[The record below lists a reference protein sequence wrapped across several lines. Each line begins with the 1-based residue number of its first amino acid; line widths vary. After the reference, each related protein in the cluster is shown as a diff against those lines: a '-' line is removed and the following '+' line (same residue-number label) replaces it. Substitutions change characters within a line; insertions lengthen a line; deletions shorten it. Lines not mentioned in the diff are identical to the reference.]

1 MKFGLFIIGDD
12 DPELQLDLKGYYE
25 RMLEQ
30 VRRGESLGYEC
41 FWFGEHHFDFHGVIP
56 SPTVLMSAAATC
68 TSTIRLG
75 VAVALLPYRDPILTA
90 EEYAM
95 IDVLSGGRLDFGV
108 GRGTPP
114 ELVGFGVK
122 EDNRDRLVESLEVVE
137 MAWREGRVSYQ
148 GQFHHIDDVSL
159 NVQPVQ
165 RPLPPVYF
173 AALSQGSYQVAGE
186 RGYPILGIPFA
197 SCKDM
202 AEVKRKVDFYKETLS
217 QNGHDPATLDVG
229 QTIHTHVAESDAA
242 ARRRARPAMSRYYE
256 ARKSVRPRGYDELDQ
271 ARMLMVG
278 GPGRCIE
285 QIQEIADTGA
295 NYVIFSMN
303 FAGLDQASILESMA
317 MMAEEVLPRVEGI
330 RPHVSV
336 QKGERRS
343 LHGKPD

>member
-12 DPELQLDLKGYYE
+12 DPELKLDLKGYYE

-30 VRRGESLGYEC
+30 VRWGESLGYEC

-68 TSTIRLG
+68 TDSIRLG

-122 EDNRDRLVESLEVVE
+122 EDNRDLLVESLEVVE
-137 MAWREGRVSYQ
+137 MAWRDGRVSYH
-148 GQFHHIDDVSL
+148 GQFHDIDDVSL
-159 NVQPVQ
+159 NVLPVQ
-165 RPLPPVYF
+165 RPVPPVYF

-202 AEVKRKVDFYKETLS
+202 AEVKRKVSFYKETLN
-217 QNGHDPATLDVG
+217 QNGHDPVTLDVG

-242 ARRRARPAMSRYYE
+242 ARRRARPAMKRYYE
-256 ARKSVRPRGYDELDQ
+256 ARKAVRPRGYDELDRG
-271 ARMLMVG
+271 RMLMVG

-303 FAGLDQASILESMA
+303 FAGLDQKIILDSMA
-317 MMAEEVLPRVEGI
+317 MMAEEVLPKVEG
-330 RPHVSV
+330 
-336 QKGERRS
+336 RS
-343 LHGKPD
+343 

>member
-12 DPELQLDLKGYYE
+12 DPELKLDLKGYYE

-30 VRRGESLGYEC
+30 VRYGESLGYEC

-68 TSTIRLG
+68 TDTIRLG
-75 VAVALLPYRDPILTA
+75 VAVALLPYRNPVLTA

-122 EDNRDRLVESLEVVE
+122 EDNRDLLVESLEVVE
-137 MAWREGRVSYQ
+137 MAWREGRVSYN
-148 GQFHHIDDVSL
+148 GRFHHIDDVSL

-173 AALSQGSYQVAGE
+173 AALSQGSYLVAGE

-202 AEVKRKVDFYKETLS
+202 AEVKRKVGYYKETLS
-217 QNGHDPATLDVG
+217 ENGHDPAALDVG

-271 ARMLMVG
+271 GRMLMVG
-278 GPGRCIE
+278 GPQRCIE
-285 QIQEIADTGA
+285 QIEEIADTGS
-295 NYVIFSMN
+295 NYIIFSMN

-317 MMAEEVLPRVEGI
+317 MMVEEVLPKVEG
-330 RPHVSV
+330 
-336 QKGERRS
+336 RS
-343 LHGKPD
+343 

>member
-1 MKFGLFIIGDD
+1 VKFGLFIIGDD

-30 VRRGESLGYEC
+30 VRWGESLGYEC

-137 MAWREGRVSYQ
+137 MAWCEGRVSYQ
-148 GQFHHIDDVSL
+148 GQFHHIDGVSL

-256 ARKSVRPRGYDELDQ
+256 ARKSVRPRGYDELDEQ
-271 ARMLMVG
+271 RMLMVG
-278 GPGRCIE
+278 GPARCIE

-303 FAGLDQASILESMA
+303 FAGLDQKSILESMA
-317 MMAEEVLPRVEGI
+317 MMAEEVLPKVAAG
-330 RPHVSV
+330 
-336 QKGERRS
+336 
-343 LHGKPD
+343 

>member
-12 DPELQLDLKGYYE
+12 DPELKLDLKGYYE

-30 VRRGESLGYEC
+30 VRHGESLGYEC

-56 SPTVLMSAAATC
+56 SPTVLMSAAAAC
-68 TSTIRLG
+68 TDTIRLG
-75 VAVALLPYRDPILTA
+75 VAVALLPYRNPVLTA

-122 EDNRDRLVESLEVVE
+122 QDNRDLLVESLEVVE
-137 MAWREGRVSYQ
+137 MAWREGKVSYQ
-148 GQFHHIDDVSL
+148 GQFHQIDEVSL
-159 NVQPVQ
+159 NVRPVQ
-165 RPLPPVYF
+165 EPLPPVYF

-197 SCKDM
+197 SCKDW
-202 AEVKRKVDFYKETLS
+202 AEVKRKVAFYTETLS
-217 QNGHDPATLDVG
+217 QNGHDPGVLDVG

-242 ARRRARPAMSRYYE
+242 ARRRARPAMARYYE

-271 ARMLMVG
+271 GRMLMVG
-278 GPGRCIE
+278 GPARCIE

-303 FAGLDQASILESMA
+303 FAGLDQKSILESMA
-317 MMAEEVLPRVEGI
+317 MMVREVLPKVEG
-330 RPHVSV
+330 
-336 QKGERRS
+336 RS
-343 LHGKPD
+343 

>member
-1 MKFGLFIIGDD
+1 MKYGLFIIGDD
-12 DPELQLDLKGYYE
+12 DPELRLDLTAYYE

-30 VRRGESLGYEC
+30 VRHGESLGYEC

-68 TSTIRLG
+68 TDTIRLG
-75 VAVALLPYRDPILTA
+75 VAVALLPYRDPIVTA

-122 EDNRDRLVESLEVVE
+122 EDNRDLLVESLEVVE

-148 GQFHHIDDVSL
+148 GRFHHIDDVSL

-202 AEVKRKVDFYKETLS
+202 AEVKRKVAFYKETLTR
-217 QNGHDPATLDVG
+217 NGHDPATLDVG

-271 ARMLMVG
+271 GRMLMVG
-278 GPGRCIE
+278 GPARCIE
-285 QIQEIADTGA
+285 QIEEIADTGS
-295 NYVIFSMN
+295 NYIIFSMN

-317 MMAEEVLPRVEGI
+317 MMVEEVLPRVG
-330 RPHVSV
+330 
-336 QKGERRS
+336 G
-343 LHGKPD
+343 L

>member
-1 MKFGLFIIGDD
+1 MKFGLFMIGDD

-30 VRRGESLGYEC
+30 ARWGESLGYEC

-56 SPTVLMSAAATC
+56 SPTVLMSAAAAC
-68 TSTIRLG
+68 TDSIRLG
-75 VAVALLPYRDPILTA
+75 VAVALLPYRDPVLTA

-95 IDVLSGGRLDFGV
+95 VDVLSSGRLDFGV
-108 GRGTPP
+108 GRGTPL

-137 MAWREGRVSYQ
+137 MAWREGRVSYH
-148 GQFHHIDDVSL
+148 GAFHHIDDVSL
-159 NVQPVQ
+159 NVLPVQ
-165 RPLPPVYF
+165 RPVPPVYF

-217 QNGHDPATLDVG
+217 RCSHDPGALDVG

-256 ARKSVRPRGYDELDQ
+256 LRKAVRPRGYDELDRE
-271 ARMLMVG
+271 RMLMVG
-278 GPGRCIE
+278 GPERCIE
-285 QIQEIADTGA
+285 QIEEIADTGA
-295 NYVIFSMN
+295 NYIIFSMN
-303 FAGLDQASILESMA
+303 FAGLDQQSTLDSMA
-317 MMAEEVLPRVEGI
+317 MMAEDVLPKFNPRT
-330 RPHVSV
+330 
-336 QKGERRS
+336 
-343 LHGKPD
+343 

>member
-1 MKFGLFIIGDD
+1 MKFGLFIIGDS
-12 DPELQLDLKGYYE
+12 DPELGHDLKGYYE

-56 SPTVLMSAAATC
+56 SPTVLMSAAAVC

-75 VAVALLPYRDPILTA
+75 VAVALLPYRDPVLTA

-159 NVQPVQ
+159 NVLPVQ

-186 RGYPILGIPFA
+186 KGYPIMGIPFA

-217 QNGHDPATLDVG
+217 RSGHDPDAPDVA
-229 QTIHTHVAESDAA
+229 QCIHTHVAESDAA
-242 ARRRARPAMSRYYE
+242 ARRRARPAMSRYYD
-256 ARKSVRPRGYDELDQ
+256 ARKTVRPRSYDELDG
-271 ARMLMVG
+271 AAH
-278 GPGRCIE
+278 
-285 QIQEIADTGA
+285 ADG
-295 NYVIFSMN
+295 
-303 FAGLDQASILESMA
+303 
-317 MMAEEVLPRVEGI
+317 
-330 RPHVSV
+330 
-336 QKGERRS
+336 RRS
-343 LHGKPD
+343 RALLGADRGNRRHRHQLHHLLHELRRPGPAEHSRLHGDDDGGGAAEVGRRVAPFAPQP

>member
-12 DPELQLDLKGYYE
+12 DPELRLDLTAYYE

-30 VRRGESLGYEC
+30 VRYGESLGYEC

-56 SPTVLMSAAATC
+56 SPTVMMSAAATC
-68 TSTIRLG
+68 TDTIRLG
-75 VAVALLPYRDPILTA
+75 VAVALLPYRNPVLTA

-122 EDNRDRLVESLEVVE
+122 EDNRDLLVESLEVVE

-148 GQFHHIDDVSL
+148 GRFHQIDDVSL

-173 AALSQGSYQVAGE
+173 AALSPGSYQVAGE

-202 AEVKRKVDFYKETLS
+202 AEVKRKVSGYKETLS
-217 QNGHDPATLDVG
+217 QNGHDPAAFDVG

-271 ARMLMVG
+271 GRMLMVG
-278 GPGRCIE
+278 GPARCIE
-285 QIQEIADTGA
+285 QIQEIADTGS
-295 NYVIFSMN
+295 NYIIFSMN

-317 MMAEEVLPRVEGI
+317 MMVEEVLPKVEG
-330 RPHVSV
+330 
-336 QKGERRS
+336 RS
-343 LHGKPD
+343 

>member
-1 MKFGLFIIGDD
+1 MKFGLFIIGDS
-12 DPELQLDLKGYYE
+12 DPELGLDLKGYYE

-56 SPTVLMSAAATC
+56 APTVLMSAAAVQTR
-68 TSTIRLG
+68 SIRLG
-75 VAVALLPYRDPILTA
+75 VAVALLPYRDPVVTA

-137 MAWREGRVSYQ
+137 MAWREGRVSYH

-159 NVQPVQ
+159 NVLPVQ
-165 RPLPPVYF
+165 RPTPPVYF

-186 RGYPILGIPFA
+186 KGYPILGIPFA

-202 AEVKRKVDFYKETLS
+202 AEVKHKVSFYMETLS
-217 QNGHDPATLDVG
+217 QNGHDPAALDVG

-242 ARRRARPAMSRYYE
+242 ARRRARPAMSRYYDM
-256 ARKSVRPRGYDELDQ
+256 RKAVRPRSYDELDRE
-271 ARMLMVG
+271 RMLMVG
-278 GPGRCIE
+278 GPERCIE
-285 QIQEIADTGA
+285 QIEEIADTGA
-295 NYVIFSMN
+295 NYIVFSMN
-303 FAGLDQASILESMA
+303 FASLDQKSIVDSMT
-317 MMAEEVLPRVEGI
+317 MMAEEVLPKVGGGR
-330 RPHVSV
+330 
-336 QKGERRS
+336 
-343 LHGKPD
+343 

>member
-12 DPELQLDLKGYYE
+12 DPALKLDLKGYYE

-30 VRRGESLGYEC
+30 VRYGESLGYEC

-68 TSTIRLG
+68 TDSIRLG

-122 EDNRDRLVESLEVVE
+122 EDNRDLLVESLEVVE

-148 GQFHHIDDVSL
+148 GRFHQIDDVSL
-159 NVQPVQ
+159 NVLPVQ
-165 RPLPPVYF
+165 RPVPPVYF
-173 AALSQGSYQVAGE
+173 AALSQGSYEVAGE

-197 SCKDM
+197 SCKDW
-202 AEVKRKVDFYKETLS
+202 AEVKRKVSYYKETLH
-217 QNGHDPATLDVG
+217 QNCHDPATLDVG

-256 ARKSVRPRGYDELDQ
+256 ARKSVRPRGYDELDRG
-271 ARMLMVG
+271 RMLMVG

-303 FAGLDQASILESMA
+303 FAGLDQASILDSMA
-317 MMAEEVLPRVEGI
+317 MMAEEVLPKVGARG
-330 RPHVSV
+330 
-336 QKGERRS
+336 
-343 LHGKPD
+343 

>member
-12 DPELQLDLKGYYE
+12 DPELKLDLKGYYE

-30 VRRGESLGYEC
+30 VRWGESLGYEC

-68 TSTIRLG
+68 TDSIRLG
-75 VAVALLPYRDPILTA
+75 VAVALLPYRDPVLTA

-114 ELVGFGVK
+114 ELAGFGVT
-122 EDNRDRLVESLEVVE
+122 EDNRDLLVESLEVVE
-137 MAWREGRVSYQ
+137 MAWREGRVSYH
-148 GQFHHIDDVSL
+148 GQFHDIDDVSL
-159 NVQPVQ
+159 NVLPVQ

-202 AEVKRKVDFYKETLS
+202 AEVKRKVGFYKETLS
-217 QNGHDPATLDVG
+217 RNGHDPATLDVG

-242 ARRRARPAMSRYYE
+242 ARRRARPAMKRYYE

-271 ARMLMVG
+271 VRMLMVG
-278 GPGRCIE
+278 GPARCVE

-295 NYVIFSMN
+295 NYIIFSMN
-303 FAGLDQASILESMA
+303 FAGLAQESILESMA
-317 MMAEEVLPRVEGI
+317 MMVEEVLPKLG
-330 RPHVSV
+330 
-336 QKGERRS
+336 S
-343 LHGKPD
+343 L

>member
-12 DPELQLDLKGYYE
+12 DPELRLDLKAYYE

-30 VRRGESLGYEC
+30 VRHGESLGYEC

-56 SPTVLMSAAATC
+56 SPTVMMAAAATC
-68 TSTIRLG
+68 TDTIRLG
-75 VAVALLPYRDPILTA
+75 VAVALLPYRDPVVTA

-114 ELVGFGVK
+114 ELAGFGVK

-202 AEVKRKVDFYKETLS
+202 AEVKRKVGFYKETLRE
-217 QNGHDPATLDVG
+217 NGHDPATLDVG

-242 ARRRARPAMSRYYE
+242 ARHRARPAMSRYYE
-256 ARKSVRPRGYDELDQ
+256 ARKSVRPRSYDELDQ
-271 ARMLMVG
+271 GRMLMVG
-278 GPGRCIE
+278 GPARCIE
-285 QIQEIADTGA
+285 QIEEIADTGT
-295 NYVIFSMN
+295 NYIIFSMN

-317 MMAEEVLPRVEGI
+317 MMVEEVLPKLAGGR
-330 RPHVSV
+330 
-336 QKGERRS
+336 
-343 LHGKPD
+343 

>member
-12 DPELQLDLKGYYE
+12 DPELKLDLKGYYE

-30 VRRGESLGYEC
+30 VRYGESLGYEC

-68 TSTIRLG
+68 TDSIRLG

-122 EDNRDRLVESLEVVE
+122 EDNRDLLVESLEVVE
-137 MAWREGRVSYQ
+137 MAWREGRVSYH
-148 GQFHHIDDVSL
+148 GKFHDIDDVSL

-197 SCKDM
+197 SCKDWD
-202 AEVKRKVDFYKETLS
+202 EVKRKVGYYKESLS
-217 QNGHDPATLDVG
+217 QNGHDLAALDVG
-229 QTIHTHVAESDAA
+229 QTIHTHVAESDDA

-256 ARKSVRPRGYDELDQ
+256 ARKSVRPRGYDELDSG
-271 ARMLMVG
+271 RMLMVG

-303 FAGLDQASILESMA
+303 FAGLDQKSILDSMA
-317 MMAEEVLPRVEGI
+317 MMAEDVLPKVG
-330 RPHVSV
+330 
-336 QKGERRS
+336 S
-343 LHGKPD
+343 L

>member
-12 DPELQLDLKGYYE
+12 DPELRLDLNAYYE

-30 VRRGESLGYEC
+30 VRYGESLGYEC

-56 SPTVLMSAAATC
+56 SPTVMMSAAAAC
-68 TSTIRLG
+68 TDTIRLG

-122 EDNRDRLVESLEVVE
+122 EDNRDLLVESLEVVE

-148 GQFHHIDDVSL
+148 GRFHQIDDVSL

-173 AALSQGSYQVAGE
+173 AALSPGSYQVAGE

-202 AEVKRKVDFYKETLS
+202 AEVKRKVSGYRETLS
-217 QNGHDPATLDVG
+217 QNGHDATAFDVG

-256 ARKSVRPRGYDELDQ
+256 ARKSVRPRGYDELDHG
-271 ARMLMVG
+271 RMLMVG
-278 GPGRCIE
+278 GPARCLE
-285 QIQEIADTGA
+285 QIEEIADTGA
-295 NYVIFSMN
+295 NYIIFSMN
-303 FAGLDQASILESMA
+303 FAGLDQTSILESMA
-317 MMAEEVLPRVEGI
+317 MMVEEVLPKVEAA
-330 RPHVSV
+330 
-336 QKGERRS
+336 K
-343 LHGKPD
+343 

>member
-12 DPELQLDLKGYYE
+12 DPALKLDLKGYYE

-30 VRRGESLGYEC
+30 VRYGESLGYEC

-68 TSTIRLG
+68 TDSIRLG

-122 EDNRDRLVESLEVVE
+122 EDNRDLLVESLEVVE
-137 MAWREGRVSYQ
+137 MAWREGRVSYH
-148 GQFHHIDDVSL
+148 GKFHDIDDVSL

-197 SCKDM
+197 SCKDWD
-202 AEVKRKVDFYKETLS
+202 EVKRKVGYYKETLS
-217 QNGHDPATLDVG
+217 RNGHDPAALDVG
-229 QTIHTHVAESDAA
+229 QTIHTHVAESAAA

-256 ARKSVRPRGYDELDQ
+256 ARKSVRPRGYDELDRG
-271 ARMLMVG
+271 RMLMVG
-278 GPGRCIE
+278 GPARCIE

-303 FAGLDQASILESMA
+303 FAGLDQKSILDSMA
-317 MMAEEVLPRVEGI
+317 MMAEEVLPK
-330 RPHVSV
+330 VSAR
-336 QKGERRS
+336 G
-343 LHGKPD
+343 

>member
-137 MAWREGRVSYQ
+137 MAWREGRVSYH
-148 GQFHHIDDVSL
+148 GQFHQIDDVSL

-202 AEVKRKVDFYKETLS
+202 AEVKRKVSFYKETLS
-217 QNGHDPATLDVG
+217 QNGHAPAALDVG

-271 ARMLMVG
+271 QRMLMVG
-278 GPGRCIE
+278 GSARCIE

-295 NYVIFSMN
+295 NYIIFSMN
-303 FAGLDQASILESMA
+303 FAGLDQKSILESMA
-317 MMAEEVLPRVEGI
+317 MMAEEVLPKVG
-330 RPHVSV
+330 
-336 QKGERRS
+336 KGR
-343 LHGKPD
+343 

>member
-1 MKFGLFIIGDD
+1 MKFGLFIIGDS
-12 DPELQLDLKGYYE
+12 DPELGHDLKGYYE

-68 TSTIRLG
+68 TDTIRLG
-75 VAVALLPYRDPILTA
+75 VAVALLPYRDPVLTA

-159 NVQPVQ
+159 NVLPVQ

-186 RGYPILGIPFA
+186 KGYPIMGIPFA

-202 AEVKRKVDFYKETLS
+202 AEVKRKVAFYKETLS
-217 QNGHDPATLDVG
+217 PGPAT
-229 QTIHTHVAESDAA
+229 TPTPWTWPSASTPTWPNPTRPPAA
-242 ARRRARPAMSRYYE
+242 APA
-256 ARKSVRPRGYDELDQ
+256 P
-271 ARMLMVG
+271 
-278 GPGRCIE
+278 P
-285 QIQEIADTGA
+285 
-295 NYVIFSMN
+295 
-303 FAGLDQASILESMA
+303 
-317 MMAEEVLPRVEGI
+317 
-330 RPHVSV
+330 
-336 QKGERRS
+336 
-343 LHGKPD
+343 

>member
-12 DPELQLDLKGYYE
+12 DPELKLDLKSYYE

-30 VRRGESLGYEC
+30 VRWGESLGYEC

-56 SPTVLMSAAATC
+56 SPTVLMSAAANC
-68 TSTIRLG
+68 TRTIRLG
-75 VAVALLPYRDPILTA
+75 VAVALLPYRDPVLTA

-95 IDVLSGGRLDFGV
+95 VDVLSGGRLDFGV

-122 EDNRDRLVESLEVVE
+122 EDNRDLLVESLEVVE
-137 MAWREGRVSYQ
+137 MAWREGRVSYN
-148 GQFHHIDDVSL
+148 GKFHQIDDVSL
-159 NVQPVQ
+159 NVLPVQ
-165 RPLPPVYF
+165 RPAPPVYF

-197 SCKDM
+197 SCRDWD
-202 AEVKRKVDFYKETLS
+202 EVKRKVVFYKETLS
-217 QNGHDPATLDVG
+217 ENGHDPATLDVG

-242 ARRRARPAMSRYYE
+242 ARGRARPAMSRYYE
-256 ARKSVRPRGYDELDQ
+256 ARKSVRPRGYDELDRE
-271 ARMLMVG
+271 RMLMVG
-278 GPGRCIE
+278 GPARCIE

-303 FAGLDQASILESMA
+303 FAGLDQKSILDSMS
-317 MMAEEVLPRVEGI
+317 MMAEEVLPKVGA
-330 RPHVSV
+330 
-336 QKGERRS
+336 
-343 LHGKPD
+343 HG

>member
-30 VRRGESLGYEC
+30 VRWGESLGYEC

-197 SCKDM
+197 SGKDM

-271 ARMLMVG
+271 QRMLMVG
-278 GPGRCIE
+278 GPARCIE

-303 FAGLDQASILESMA
+303 FAGLDQKSILESMA
-317 MMAEEVLPRVEGI
+317 MMAEEVLPKVG
-330 RPHVSV
+330 
-336 QKGERRS
+336 G
-343 LHGKPD
+343 L

>member
-12 DPELQLDLKGYYE
+12 DPELKLDLKGYYE

-30 VRRGESLGYEC
+30 VRWGESLGYEC

-68 TSTIRLG
+68 TDSIRLG

-122 EDNRDRLVESLEVVE
+122 EDNRDLLVESLEVVE
-137 MAWREGRVSYQ
+137 MAWREGRVSYH
-148 GQFHHIDDVSL
+148 GKFHDIDDVSL
-159 NVQPVQ
+159 NVLPVQ
-165 RPLPPVYF
+165 RPVPPVYF

-202 AEVKRKVDFYKETLS
+202 AEVKRKVSFYKEVLS
-217 QNGHDPATLDVG
+217 ENGHDPAALDVG

-242 ARRRARPAMSRYYE
+242 ARGRARPAMKRYYE
-256 ARKSVRPRGYDELDQ
+256 ARKAVRPRGYDELDRG
-271 ARMLMVG
+271 RMLMVG

-303 FAGLDQASILESMA
+303 FAGLDQKSILESMA
-317 MMAEEVLPRVEGI
+317 MMAEEVLPRIE
-330 RPHVSV
+330 S
-336 QKGERRS
+336 RR
-343 LHGKPD
+343 

>member
-12 DPELQLDLKGYYE
+12 DPELKLDLKGYYE

-30 VRRGESLGYEC
+30 VRWGESLGYEC

-56 SPTVLMSAAATC
+56 SPTVLMAAAAAC
-68 TSTIRLG
+68 TDSIRLG
-75 VAVALLPYRDPILTA
+75 VAVALLPYRDPVLTA

-148 GQFHHIDDVSL
+148 GRFHQIDDVSL
-159 NVQPVQ
+159 NVQPIQ

-186 RGYPILGIPFA
+186 RGYPMLGIPFA
-197 SCKDM
+197 SCKDWS
-202 AEVKRKVDFYKETLS
+202 EVKQKVGFYRETLS
-217 QNGHDPATLDVG
+217 ENGYDPNAPDVG

-256 ARKSVRPRGYDELDQ
+256 ARKSVRPRGYDELDRE
-271 ARMLMVG
+271 RMLMVG
-278 GPGRCIE
+278 GPERCLE

-303 FAGLDQASILESMA
+303 FAGLDQKSILDSMA
-317 MMAEEVLPRVEGI
+317 MMAEEVLPKVGGRE
-330 RPHVSV
+330 
-336 QKGERRS
+336 
-343 LHGKPD
+343 

>member
-12 DPELQLDLKGYYE
+12 DPELRLDLTAYYE

-30 VRRGESLGYEC
+30 IRYGESLGYEC

-56 SPTVLMSAAATC
+56 SPTVMMSAAATC
-68 TSTIRLG
+68 TDTIRLG
-75 VAVALLPYRDPILTA
+75 VAVALLPYRNPVLTA

-122 EDNRDRLVESLEVVE
+122 EDNRDLLVESLEVVE

-148 GQFHHIDDVSL
+148 GRFHQIDDVSL

-202 AEVKRKVDFYKETLS
+202 AEVKRKVRGYKETLS
-217 QNGHDPATLDVG
+217 QNGHDPATFDVG

-271 ARMLMVG
+271 GRMLMVG
-278 GPGRCIE
+278 GPARCIE
-285 QIQEIADTGA
+285 QIQEIADTGS
-295 NYVIFSMN
+295 NYIIFSMN

-317 MMAEEVLPRVEGI
+317 MMVEEVLPKVEG
-330 RPHVSV
+330 
-336 QKGERRS
+336 RS
-343 LHGKPD
+343 

>member
-12 DPELQLDLKGYYE
+12 DPELKLDLKGYYE

-30 VRRGESLGYEC
+30 VRHGESLGYEC

-56 SPTVLMSAAATC
+56 SPTVLMSAAAAC
-68 TSTIRLG
+68 TDTIRLG
-75 VAVALLPYRDPILTA
+75 VAVALLPYRNPVLTA

-122 EDNRDRLVESLEVVE
+122 QDNRDLLVESLEVVE
-137 MAWREGRVSYQ
+137 MAWREGKVSYQ
-148 GQFHHIDDVSL
+148 GRFHQIDEVSL

-197 SCKDM
+197 SCKDW
-202 AEVKRKVDFYKETLS
+202 AEVKRKVIYYKETLS
-217 QNGHDPATLDVG
+217 ENGHDPAALDVG

-271 ARMLMVG
+271 GRMLMVG
-278 GPGRCIE
+278 GPARCIE

-303 FAGLDQASILESMA
+303 FAGLDQKSILESMA
-317 MMAEEVLPRVEGI
+317 MMVREVLPKVEG
-330 RPHVSV
+330 
-336 QKGERRS
+336 RS
-343 LHGKPD
+343 

>member
-1 MKFGLFIIGDD
+1 MKFGLFIIGDS
-12 DPELQLDLKGYYE
+12 DPELGHDLKGYYE

-30 VRRGESLGYEC
+30 VRWGESLGYEC

-75 VAVALLPYRDPILTA
+75 VAVALLPYRDPVLTA

-137 MAWREGRVSYQ
+137 MAWREGRVSYH
-148 GQFHHIDDVSL
+148 GKYHHIDDVSL
-159 NVQPVQ
+159 NVLPVQ

-186 RGYPILGIPFA
+186 KGYPIMGIPFA

-217 QNGHDPATLDVG
+217 RSGHDPDALDVA
-229 QTIHTHVAESDAA
+229 QCIHTHVAESDEA
-242 ARRRARPAMSRYYE
+242 ARRRARPAMSRYYD
-256 ARKSVRPRGYDELDQ
+256 ARKTVRPRSYDELDRE
-271 ARMLMVG
+271 RMLMVG
-278 GPGRCIE
+278 GPARCIE
-285 QIQEIADTGA
+285 QIQEIANTGT
-295 NYVIFSMN
+295 NYIIFSMN
-303 FAGLDQASILESMA
+303 FAGLDQKSILDSMA
-317 MMAEEVLPRVEGI
+317 MMAEEVLPKLEVGD
-330 RPHVSV
+330 SG
-336 QKGERRS
+336 GE
-343 LHGKPD
+343 

>member
-12 DPELQLDLKGYYE
+12 DPDLKLDLKGYYE

-30 VRRGESLGYEC
+30 VRYGESLGYEC

-68 TSTIRLG
+68 TDTIRLG
-75 VAVALLPYRDPILTA
+75 VAVALLPYRNPVLTA

-114 ELVGFGVK
+114 ELIGFGVK
-122 EDNRDRLVESLEVVE
+122 EDNRDLLVESLEVVE
-137 MAWREGRVSYQ
+137 MAWREGRVSYD
-148 GQFHHIDDVSL
+148 GRFHHIDDVSL

-202 AEVKRKVDFYKETLS
+202 AEVKRKVSYYKETLS
-217 QNGHDPATLDVG
+217 ENGHDPAALDVG

-271 ARMLMVG
+271 GRMLMVG
-278 GPGRCIE
+278 GPQRCIE
-285 QIQEIADTGA
+285 QIEEIADTGS

-317 MMAEEVLPRVEGI
+317 MMVEEVLPKVEG
-330 RPHVSV
+330 
-336 QKGERRS
+336 RS
-343 LHGKPD
+343 

>member
-12 DPELQLDLKGYYE
+12 DPELRLDLKAYYE

-30 VRRGESLGYEC
+30 VRHGESLGYEC

-68 TSTIRLG
+68 TDTIRLG
-75 VAVALLPYRDPILTA
+75 VAVALLPYRDPLLTA

-122 EDNRDRLVESLEVVE
+122 EDNRDLLVESLEVVE

-148 GQFHHIDDVSL
+148 GRFHDIDEVSV

-165 RPLPPVYF
+165 SPLPPVYF
-173 AALSQGSYQVAGE
+173 AALSQGSYKVAGE

-197 SCKDM
+197 SCKDW
-202 AEVKRKVDFYKETLS
+202 AEVKRKVSFYKETLS

-271 ARMLMVG
+271 GRMLMVG
-278 GPGRCIE
+278 GPQRCIE
-285 QIQEIADTGA
+285 QIEEIADTGA

-317 MMAEEVLPRVEGI
+317 MMVEEVLPKV
-330 RPHVSV
+330 
-336 QKGERRS
+336 KGRS
-343 LHGKPD
+343 

>member
-12 DPELQLDLKGYYE
+12 DPELKLDLKGYYE

-30 VRRGESLGYEC
+30 VRWGESLGYEC

-68 TSTIRLG
+68 TDSIRLG

-95 IDVLSGGRLDFGV
+95 IDVLERRPPRLRGGTRHAAGAGRLRRQG
-108 GRGTPP
+108 GQPGPAWWR
-114 ELVGFGVK
+114 
-122 EDNRDRLVESLEVVE
+122 
-137 MAWREGRVSYQ
+137 AWRSWRWPGARAGCRTTGR
-148 GQFHHIDDVSL
+148 FHQIDDVSL

-197 SCKDM
+197 SCKDWD
-202 AEVKRKVDFYKETLS
+202 EVKRKVGFYKETLS
-217 QNGHDPATLDVG
+217 RNDHDPTTLDVG

-242 ARRRARPAMSRYYE
+242 ARRHARPAMSRYYE

-271 ARMLMVG
+271 ERMLMVG
-278 GPGRCIE
+278 GPRPLPRSDPGDRRHRRQLHHLLHE
-285 QIQEIADTGA
+285 LR
-295 NYVIFSMN
+295 
-303 FAGLDQASILESMA
+303 GLDQKSILDSMA
-317 MMAEEVLPRVEGI
+317 MMAEEVLPKVGVR
-330 RPHVSV
+330 
-336 QKGERRS
+336 K
-343 LHGKPD
+343 